1 MSRAHSYVS
10 ALAALLFLAHV
21 PAAQAQTD
29 RRAAVR
35 AAANAITGADIHR
48 DAMIIGS
55 DANRGRATPSVGFD
69 SAAAHVERALRQ
81 IGVRPLGD
89 DGTYRQYYT
98 VTRITLD
105 TARVAG
111 VVTSAAAST
120 PQVAGVSRL
129 AYGADMLLSGALF
142 IGDRDGGIVYLGDLF
157 TASNATAPAAAFAGQ
172 DVRGKWL
179 LVHSPRQAQGTRVNA
194 SLVMAVHARLRG
206 AHGFIMIPGNAAVN
220 GWAQARARPLTYRD
234 LNPANGVAYSQQP
247 LPQVTLSRE
256 AFARLLQGA
265 SVTPDALLTADST
278 RSLPAAFALPATTR
292 FRLSTAG
299 TEESVRPF
307 NVVGIIDGAHPQLR
321 EEYIA
326 VTSHLDGAV
335 GRGANTQGDS
345 IFNAADDN
353 ASGSAGNIA
362 LARALMRA
370 PRTQR
375 SIVLIWDSGEEVGL
389 WGTRHIAYSPIIP
402 KVVALVNIDMIGR
415 TRTPGTSVLGEDE
428 LTGPDTVHF
437 HGPRVLSSKLD
448 SLASVVTRDFV
459 PITFDR
465 RFDVPDNQFFYPR
478 SDASP
483 YLERGIPYAQF
494 QTGLHV
500 DYHRQTDEP
509 AKLDPR
515 KMEIVMRAA
524 FVLTWLMA
532 DDPVRPR
539 IDRPLPP
546 HVPVIPVTGRV
557 P

>member
-1 MSRAHSYVS
+1 MSRARPFVS
-10 ALAALLFLAHV
+10 ALAAALLLLGVVADTH
-21 PAAQAQTD
+21 AQAD

-35 AAANAITGADIHR
+35 TAANAISGAEIYR

-55 DANRGRATPSVGFD
+55 DANLGRATPSAGFD
-69 SAAAHVERALRQ
+69 SAAAHVERALRE

-89 DGTYRQYYT
+89 NGTYRQYYS

-111 VVTSAAAST
+111 DITHAGSVPAAGHAHDR
-120 PQVAGVSRL
+120 V
-129 AYGADMLLSGALF
+129 AYGDDMVLAGGLF
-142 IGDRDGGIVYLGDLF
+142 IGEREGGVVYLGDLF
-157 TASNATAPAAAFAGQ
+157 TADNATSPARAFAGQ

-179 LVHSPRQAQGTRVNA
+179 LVHAPRAAQGARVNA
-194 SLVMAVHARLRG
+194 SLVMAVHAKLRG
-206 AHGFIMIPGNAAVN
+206 AHGFLMIPNTAAVN
-220 GWAQARARPLTYRD
+220 GWAQARTRALTYRD

-247 LPQVTLSRE
+247 LPQVTLSRA
-256 AFARLLQGA
+256 AFARLLQSA
-265 SVTPDALLTADST
+265 SVTADALLAADST
-278 RSLPAAFALPATTR
+278 RVLPAAFTLPTR

-307 NVVGIIDGAHPQLR
+307 NVVGIIEGAHPQLR

-389 WGTRHIAYSPIIP
+389 WGTRHLAYSAIAP
-402 KVVALVNIDMIGR
+402 KIVALVNIDMIGR

-448 SLASVVTRDFV
+448 ELATVVTRDFV

-500 DYHRQTDEP
+500 DYHRQTDE
-509 AKLDPR
+509 AARLDPR
-515 KMEIVMRAA
+515 KLEIVTRAA
-524 FVLTWLMA
+524 FVLTWLTA

-539 IDRPLPP
+539 IDRTLPP
-546 HVPVIPVTGRV
+546 HVPVIPRQ